1 MIENPPLIQIKKKS
15 SRKKPSQEQID
26 GFKNIPTGFI
36 CDALNGYA
44 ALDPSIKPLSI
55 HGKKVKQIVGPA
67 LTVFS
72 GAADVLG
79 MAIALSEIQPGDIV
93 VNGVSGF
100 QGTAAVGDRIAGMI
114 KNNGGVGLVTDGPM
128 RDLDGIIETGLD
140 CFCTG
145 LNPNSPFNSGPAK
158 IGFPINIGG
167 TTVSSGDIIVA
178 DSDGVTVV
186 PFDKIDEVLK
196 KLDRIIEGE
205 NAMDKQVSEGL
216 KISQK
221 ALDYINSDQVIYEDY
236 SFMVS

>member
-15 SRKKPSQEQID
+15 SRKRPSEEQINA
-26 GFKNIPTGFI
+26 FKNIPTGFI

-44 ALDPSIKPLSI
+44 ALDPSIKPLPI
-55 HGKKVKQIVGPA
+55 PGKKVKHIVGPA

-79 MAIALSEIQPGDIV
+79 MAIALSEIQQGDIV

-114 KNNGGVGLVTDGPM
+114 KNNGGVGLITDGPM

-158 IGFPINIGG
+158 IGFPLNIGG

-196 KLDRIIEGE
+196 KLDRIIEVE

-221 ALDYINSDQVIYEDY
+221 ALDYLESDQVIYVD
-236 SFMVS
+236 

>member
-15 SRKKPSQEQID
+15 SRKRPSEKQIN

-55 HGKKVKQIVGPA
+55 PGKKVKQVVGPA

-79 MAIALSEIQPGDIV
+79 MAIALSEIELGDIV

-158 IGFPINIGG
+158 IGFPMNIGG

-196 KLDRIIEGE
+196 KLDRIIEVE
-205 NAMDKQVSEGL
+205 SVMDKQVSEGL

-221 ALDYINSDQVIYEDY
+221 ALDYLKSDQVVYFD
-236 SFMVS
+236 

>member
-15 SRKKPSQEQID
+15 SRKKPSEKQIN

-55 HGKKVKQIVGPA
+55 PGRKVKQIVGPA

-114 KNNGGVGLVTDGPM
+114 KNNGGIGLVTDGPM
-128 RDLDGIIETGLD
+128 RDLVGIIETGLS

-178 DSDGVTVV
+178 DSDGVAIV

-196 KLDRIIEGE
+196 KLDRIIEVE

-221 ALDYINSDQVIYEDY
+221 ALDYLNSDQVVYFD
-236 SFMVS
+236 

>member
-1 MIENPPLIQIKKKS
+1 MIENPPLIQIKKRS
-15 SRKKPSQEQID
+15 SRKKPSQEQIE
-26 GFKNIPTGFI
+26 GFKNITTGFI

-44 ALDPSIKPLSI
+44 ALDPSIKPLSVP
-55 HGKKVKQIVGPA
+55 GKKVKQIVGPA

-114 KNNGGVGLVTDGPM
+114 KNNGGIGLVTDGPM

-196 KLDRIIEGE
+196 KLDRIIEVE
-205 NAMDKQVSEGL
+205 SAMDKQVSEGL

-221 ALDYINSDQVIYEDY
+221 ALDYLKSDQVVYFD
-236 SFMVS
+236 

>member
-1 MIENPPLIQIKKKS
+1 MIENPPLIQIKKSS
-15 SRKKPSQEQID
+15 SRNRPSIKQLAN
-26 GFKNIPTGFI
+26 FKNVPTGFI

-44 ALDPSIKPLSI
+44 ALDTNIKPLPVP
-55 HGKKVKQIVGPA
+55 GKKVEHIVGPA

-79 MAIALSEIQPGDIV
+79 MSIALSEIQPGDIV

-114 KNNGGVGLVTDGPM
+114 KNNGGIGLVTDGPM
-128 RDLDGIIETGLD
+128 RDLEGIIETGLS

-145 LNPNSPFNSGPAK
+145 LNPNSPYNSGPAK
-158 IGFPINIGG
+158 IGYPTEIGNK
-167 TTVSSGDIIVA
+167 TIHSGDIIVA

-186 PFDKIDEVLK
+186 PFNKIDEVIE
-196 KLDRIIEGE
+196 KLDRITELE
-205 NAMDKQVSEGL
+205 NAMDEKVKNGL

-221 ALDYINSDQVIYEDY
+221 ALNYINSDQVIYED
-236 SFMVS
+236 

>member
-15 SRKKPSQEQID
+15 SRKRPSEDQIN

-55 HGKKVKQIVGPA
+55 PGKKVKQIIGPA

-79 MAIALSEIQPGDIV
+79 MAIALSEIEPGDIV

-158 IGFPINIGG
+158 IGFPMNIGG

-196 KLDRIIEGE
+196 KLDRIIEVE
-205 NAMDKQVSEGL
+205 SAMDKEVSEGL

-221 ALDYINSDQVIYEDY
+221 ALDYLKSDQVVYFD
-236 SFMVS
+236 

>member
-55 HGKKVKQIVGPA
+55 PGKKVKQIVGPA

-114 KNNGGVGLVTDGPM
+114 KNNGGVGLVTGGPM

-158 IGFPINIGG
+158 IGFPVNIGG

-186 PFDKIDEVLK
+186 PFDKIDEVLE
-196 KLDRIIEGE
+196 KLDRIIEVE

-221 ALDYINSDQVIYEDY
+221 ALDYLNSDQVVYFD
-236 SFMVS
+236 

>member
-15 SRKKPSQEQID
+15 SRKRPSEEQINA
-26 GFKNIPTGFI
+26 FKNIPTGFI

-55 HGKKVKQIVGPA
+55 PGKKVKHIVGPA

-158 IGFPINIGG
+158 IGFPLNIGG

-196 KLDRIIEGE
+196 KLDRIIEVE

-221 ALDYINSDQVIYEDY
+221 ALDYLESDQVIYID
-236 SFMVS
+236 

>member
-1 MIENPPLIQIKKKS
+1 MIENPPLIQIKKSS
-15 SRKKPSQEQID
+15 SRNRPSIKQLAN
-26 GFKNIPTGFI
+26 FKNIPTGFI

-44 ALDPSIKPLSI
+44 ALDTNIKPLPVP
-55 HGKKVKQIVGPA
+55 GKKVEHIVGPA

-79 MAIALSEIQPGDIV
+79 MSIALSEIQPGDIV

-114 KNNGGVGLVTDGPM
+114 KNNGGIGLITDGPM
-128 RDLDGIIETGLD
+128 RDLEGIIETGLS

-145 LNPNSPFNSGPAK
+145 LNPNSPYNSGPAK
-158 IGFPINIGG
+158 IGYPTEIGNK
-167 TTVSSGDIIVA
+167 TIHSGDIIVA

-186 PFDKIDEVLK
+186 PFNKIDEVIE
-196 KLDRIIEGE
+196 KLDRITELE
-205 NAMDKQVSEGL
+205 NAMDEKVKNGL

-221 ALDYINSDQVIYEDY
+221 ALNYINSDQVIYED
-236 SFMVS
+236 

>member
-1 MIENPPLIQIKKKS
+1 MIENPPLIQIKKTS
-15 SRKKPSQEQID
+15 SRNRPSIKQLAN
-26 GFKNIPTGFI
+26 FKNVPTGFI

-44 ALDPSIKPLSI
+44 ALDTNIKPLPVP
-55 HGKKVKQIVGPA
+55 GKKVEHIVGPA

-79 MAIALSEIQPGDIV
+79 MSIALSEIQPGDIG

-114 KNNGGVGLVTDGPM
+114 KNNGGIGLITDGPM
-128 RDLDGIIETGLD
+128 RDLEGIIETGLS

-145 LNPNSPFNSGPAK
+145 LNPNSPYNSGPAK
-158 IGFPINIGG
+158 IGYPTEIGNK
-167 TTVSSGDIIVA
+167 TIHSGDIIVA

-186 PFDKIDEVLK
+186 PFNKIDEVIE
-196 KLDRIIEGE
+196 KLDKITELE
-205 NAMDKQVSEGL
+205 YAMDETVKNGL

-221 ALDYINSDQVIYEDY
+221 ALNYINSDQVIYED
-236 SFMVS
+236 

>member
-26 GFKNIPTGFI
+26 DFKNIPTGFI

-55 HGKKVKQIVGPA
+55 PGKKVKQIVGPA

-114 KNNGGVGLVTDGPM
+114 INNGGIGLVTDGPM

-158 IGFPINIGG
+158 IGFPMNIGG
-167 TTVSSGDIIVA
+167 TSVSSGDIIVA

-186 PFDKIDEVLK
+186 PFDTIDEVLK
-196 KLDRIIEGE
+196 KLDRIIEVE
-205 NAMDKQVSEGL
+205 SAMDKQVSEGL

-221 ALDYINSDQVIYEDY
+221 ALDYLKSDQVVYFD
-236 SFMVS
+236 

>member
-1 MIENPPLIQIKKKS
+1 MIENPPLIQIKKSS
-15 SRKKPSQEQID
+15 SRNRPSIKQLAN
-26 GFKNIPTGFI
+26 FKNVPTGFI

-44 ALDPSIKPLSI
+44 ALDKNIKPLPVP
-55 HGKKVKQIVGPA
+55 GKKVEHIVGPA

-79 MAIALSEIQPGDIV
+79 MSIALSEIQPGDIV

-114 KNNGGVGLVTDGPM
+114 KNNGGIGLITDGPM
-128 RDLDGIIETGLD
+128 RDLEGIIETGLS

-145 LNPNSPFNSGPAK
+145 LNPNSPYNSGPAK
-158 IGFPINIGG
+158 IGYPTEIGNK
-167 TTVSSGDIIVA
+167 TIHSGDIIVA

-186 PFDKIDEVLK
+186 PFNKIDEVIE
-196 KLDRIIEGE
+196 KLDRITELE
-205 NAMDKQVSEGL
+205 NAMDEKVKNGL

-221 ALDYINSDQVIYEDY
+221 ALNYINSDQVIYED
-236 SFMVS
+236 

>member
-1 MIENPPLIQIKKKS
+1 MIENPPLIQIKKSS
-15 SRKKPSQEQID
+15 SRNRPSIKQLAN
-26 GFKNIPTGFI
+26 FKNVPTGFI

-44 ALDPSIKPLSI
+44 ALDTNIKPI
-55 HGKKVKQIVGPA
+55 PIPGKKVEHIVGPA

-79 MAIALSEIQPGDIV
+79 MSIALSEIQPGDIV

-114 KNNGGVGLVTDGPM
+114 KNNGGIGLVTDGPM
-128 RDLDGIIETGLD
+128 RDLEGIIETGLS

-145 LNPNSPFNSGPAK
+145 LNPNSPYNSGPAK
-158 IGFPINIGG
+158 IGYPTEIGNK
-167 TTVSSGDIIVA
+167 TIHSGDIIVA

-186 PFDKIDEVLK
+186 PFNKIDEVIE
-196 KLDRIIEGE
+196 KLDRITELE
-205 NAMDKQVSEGL
+205 NAMDEKVKNGL

-221 ALDYINSDQVIYEDY
+221 ALNYINSDQVIYED
-236 SFMVS
+236 

>member
-1 MIENPPLIQIKKKS
+1 MIENPPLIQIKKSS
-15 SRKKPSQEQID
+15 SRNRPSIKQLAN
-26 GFKNIPTGFI
+26 FKNVPTGFI

-44 ALDPSIKPLSI
+44 ALDTNIKPLPVP
-55 HGKKVKQIVGPA
+55 GKKVEHIVGPA

-79 MAIALSEIQPGDIV
+79 MSIALSEIQPGDIV

-114 KNNGGVGLVTDGPM
+114 KNNGGIGLITDGPM
-128 RDLDGIIETGLD
+128 RDLEGIIETGLS

-145 LNPNSPFNSGPAK
+145 LNPNSPYNSGPAK
-158 IGFPINIGG
+158 IGYPTEIGNK
-167 TTVSSGDIIVA
+167 TIHSGDIIVA

-186 PFDKIDEVLK
+186 PFNKIDEVIE
-196 KLDRIIEGE
+196 KLDRIIELE
-205 NAMDKQVSEGL
+205 NAMDEKVKNGL

-221 ALDYINSDQVIYEDY
+221 ALNYINSDQVIYED
-236 SFMVS
+236 

>member
-15 SRKKPSQEQID
+15 SRKRPSEKQIN

-55 HGKKVKQIVGPA
+55 PGKKVKQIVGPA

-79 MAIALSEIQPGDIV
+79 MAIALSEIEPGDIV

-158 IGFPINIGG
+158 IGFPMNIGG

-196 KLDRIIEGE
+196 KLDRIIEVE
-205 NAMDKQVSEGL
+205 SVMDKQVSEGL

-221 ALDYINSDQVIYEDY
+221 ALDYLKSDQVVYFD
-236 SFMVS
+236 

>member
-15 SRKKPSQEQID
+15 SRKRPSEDQIN

-55 HGKKVKQIVGPA
+55 PGKKVKHIVGPA

-158 IGFPINIGG
+158 IGFPLNIGG

-186 PFDKIDEVLK
+186 PFDKIDEVLN
-196 KLDRIIEGE
+196 KLERIIEVE

-221 ALDYINSDQVIYEDY
+221 ALDYLESDQVIYID
-236 SFMVS
+236 

>member
-15 SRKKPSQEQID
+15 SRKRPSEDQIN

-55 HGKKVKQIVGPA
+55 PGKKVKHIVGPA

-79 MAIALSEIQPGDIV
+79 MAIALSEIQQGDIV

-114 KNNGGVGLVTDGPM
+114 KNNGGVGLITDGPM

-158 IGFPINIGG
+158 IGFPLNIGG

-196 KLDRIIEGE
+196 KLDRIIEVE

-221 ALDYINSDQVIYEDY
+221 ALDYIESDQVIYVD
-236 SFMVS
+236 

>member
-55 HGKKVKQIVGPA
+55 PGRKVKQIVGPA

-196 KLDRIIEGE
+196 KLDRIIEVE
-205 NAMDKQVSEGL
+205 NTMDKQVSEGL

-221 ALDYINSDQVIYEDY
+221 ALDYLNSDQVVYFD
-236 SFMVS
+236 

>member
-15 SRKKPSQEQID
+15 SRKRPSEKQIN

-55 HGKKVKQIVGPA
+55 PGRKVKQIVGPA

-79 MAIALSEIQPGDIV
+79 MSIALSEIQSGDIV

-128 RDLDGIIETGLD
+128 RDLDGIIKTGLD

-196 KLDRIIEGE
+196 KLDRIIEVE

-221 ALDYINSDQVIYEDY
+221 HLIILIVTKLFILI
-236 SFMVS
+236 

>member
-15 SRKKPSQEQID
+15 SRKRPSEKQIN
-26 GFKNIPTGFI
+26 GFKDIPTGFI

-55 HGKKVKQIVGPA
+55 PGKKIKQIVGPA

-79 MAIALSEIQPGDIV
+79 MAIALSEIEPGDIV

-158 IGFPINIGG
+158 IGFPMNIGG

-196 KLDRIIEGE
+196 KLDRIIEVE
-205 NAMDKQVSEGL
+205 SAMDKQVSEGL

-221 ALDYINSDQVIYEDY
+221 ALDYLKSDQVVYFD
-236 SFMVS
+236 

>member
-55 HGKKVKQIVGPA
+55 PGTKVKQIVGPA

-114 KNNGGVGLVTDGPM
+114 INNGGIGLVTDGPM

-158 IGFPINIGG
+158 IGFPMNIGG
-167 TTVSSGDIIVA
+167 TSVSSGDIIVA

-186 PFDKIDEVLK
+186 PFDTIDEVLK
-196 KLDRIIEGE
+196 KLDRIIEVE
-205 NAMDKQVSEGL
+205 SAMDKQVSEGL

-221 ALDYINSDQVIYEDY
+221 ALDYLKSDQVVYFD
-236 SFMVS
+236 

>member
-15 SRKKPSQEQID
+15 SRKRPSEKQIN

-55 HGKKVKQIVGPA
+55 PGKKVKQVVGPA

-79 MAIALSEIQPGDIV
+79 MAIALSEIEPGDIV

-114 KNNGGVGLVTDGPM
+114 KNNGGVGLVSDGPM

-196 KLDRIIEGE
+196 KLDRIIEVE
-205 NAMDKQVSEGL
+205 SAMDKQVSEGL

-221 ALDYINSDQVIYEDY
+221 ALDYLKSDQVVYFD
-236 SFMVS
+236 